1 MKSSTWFKTCLATAS
16 ALALAF
22 TLSAADSPAK
32 DSKEKAAKAKPY
44 PLKTCIVSDE
54 KLDADPSMK
63 SVAFNHEGQEIKL
76 CCKSCMK
83 DFKKDPAKYVKKLNA
98 AANKDD
104 KAKKKA

>member
-1 MKSSTWFKTCLATAS
+1 MKTTSLMKTCLATVS

-22 TLSAADSPAK
+22 SLNAADAPAK
-32 DSKEKAAKAKPY
+32 DAKPKPY
-44 PLKTCIVSDE
+44 TLKTCIVSDE

-63 SVAFNHEGQEIKL
+63 SVAFTHEGQEIKL

-83 DFKKDPAKYVKKLNA
+83 DFKKDPTKYVKKLNA

-104 KAKKKA
+104 KGKKKA